1 MSTCIANG
9 YILETSNSK
18 KVNKVN
24 DRLRVI
30 FNQILKKQLI
40 KNIVTMVSPV
50 ANYVYNPKSDCA
62 VQDRFESYYECFE
75 AANYELKSETLKSFI
90 KNKIRQKEGSLFDLA
105 KGIIECLSTQS
116 GNNLYTVTSEKIYF
130 KSVGKVT
137 LYFFAVSSPIA
148 EEFDRLNKRYNL
160 LKEYQ
165 YYDNTDKPD
174 AVTTK
179 AWKHRAH
186 MWNRALEGKMNVS
199 EIFYKIPLNAEVY
212 GVDVEDLLP
221 VLPDEHERLINL
233 YKKSRRTELSNKFK
247 DAYVAKHGTNIPTS
261 AYSNFFFDSCEIV
274 MDEIQN
280 GVYKTSQKH
289 LDMMITQEEYISK
302 IFHDSG
308 LYFSKEV
315 ES

>member
-24 DRLRVI
+24 ERLRVI
-30 FNQILKKQLI
+30 FNQILRKQLV
-40 KNIVTMVSPV
+40 KNIITMVSPA
-50 ANYVYNPKSDCA
+50 ANYVYNSKSDCP
-62 VQDRFESYYECFE
+62 VQDRFGSYYECFE
-75 AANYELKSETLKSFI
+75 AANYELKSEPLKLLI
-90 KNKIRQKEGSLFDLA
+90 KNRMRQTEGSLFDLS
-105 KGIIECLSTQS
+105 KCIIECLSTQTN
-116 GNNLYTVTSEKIYF
+116 NNLYTVTSEKIYF

-137 LYFFAVSSPIA
+137 LYFFAVSAPIA

-174 AVTTK
+174 NVTTK
-179 AWKHRAH
+179 AWKHRDH

-199 EIFYKIPLNAEVY
+199 EIFYNIPLKAEVY
-212 GVDVEDLLP
+212 ELDIDEVLP
-221 VLPDEHERLINL
+221 ELPDEHDRLLNL
-233 YKKSRRTELSNKFK
+233 YKKSRRAELSNKFK
-247 DAYVAKHGTNIPTS
+247 DEYIAKHGSNIPTS

-274 MDEIQN
+274 MEEIQN
-280 GVYKTSQKH
+280 GVYKSSQKH
-289 LDMMITQEEYISK
+289 LDMMITQEEYFNK
-302 IFHDSG
+302 IFHDNG

-315 ES
+315 E

>member
-24 DRLRVI
+24 ERLRVI

-40 KNIVTMVSPV
+40 NNIVTMVSSS

-62 VQDRFESYYECFE
+62 EQDRFESYYECLE
-75 AANYELKSETLKSFI
+75 SLNYELKKGTLKLFI
-90 KNKIRQKEGSLFDLA
+90 KDKIRQTEGSLFDFS
-105 KGIIECLSTQS
+105 KSIIECLSTQS

-165 YYDNTDKPD
+165 YYDNTDKPNT
-174 AVTTK
+174 VTTK

-199 EIFYKIPLNAEVY
+199 EIFYNIPLYAEVY
-212 GVDVEDLLP
+212 GLGIEDILP
-221 VLPDEHERLINL
+221 ALPDEHERLVQL
-233 YKKSRRTELSNKFK
+233 YKKSRRSELSNKFK
-247 DAYVAKHGTNIPTS
+247 DEYVAKHGTNIPTS
-261 AYSNFFFDSCEIV
+261 AYSNFFFDACEIV

-280 GVYKTSQKH
+280 GVYKSSQKH
-289 LDMMITQEEYISK
+289 LDMMITQEEYLDK
-302 IFHDSG
+302 IFYDNG